1 MTKQA
6 FLDEL
11 RERLMG
17 LPQKDRDER
26 LTFYSEMIDDRM
38 EESPDEEV
46 AVAGIGSVDAV
57 AEQIIA
63 DTPLITITK
72 EKLRPKRKIKTR
84 ELVLLIAGSPVWAP
98 LLISAVAVTISLYAV
113 LWSVIASLWA
123 VFAALCGGSVG
134 GVGIAVI
141 TLIQGQALDALA
153 ILGMSLAAAGLAI
166 FAFFGC
172 LEATK
177 GTVLWTQK
185 MALGIK
191 KRFVG
196 KEIE

>member
-6 FLDEL
+6 FLDKL
-11 RERLMG
+11 HERLMG
-17 LPQKDRDER
+17 LPPKDRDER

-38 EESPDEEV
+38 EEGLDEEV

-72 EKLRPKRKIKTR
+72 EKLRPKRKIKTW

-98 LLISAVAVTISLYAV
+98 LLISAVAIAISLYAV
-113 LWSVIASLWA
+113 LWSLVACLWA

-134 GVGIAVI
+134 VAGNGAYMIVSGQSIDGLAVI
-141 TLIQGQALDALA
+141 GTG
-153 ILGMSLAAAGLAI
+153 LAAAGLAI

-177 GTVLWTQK
+177 GTALWTKK